1 MHRRPPQ
8 HSPVGS
14 RARLLYEKFVVL
26 CTDDTVLETP
36 APPTPPQP
44 TANELQEGWRCASSY
59 LRRRLLDP
67 RSAAAASMPLRG
79 SLEQVGTTHLLGCK
93 Q

>member
-1 MHRRPPQ
+1 M
-8 HSPVGS
+8 
-14 RARLLYEKFVVL
+14 
-26 CTDDTVLETP
+26 LETP

-59 LRRRLLDP
+59 LRRRLLDL

-79 SLEQVGTTHLLGCK
+79 SLEQVGSVCMLVCLSWRMETLLQGV
-93 Q
+93 QQDSAGG